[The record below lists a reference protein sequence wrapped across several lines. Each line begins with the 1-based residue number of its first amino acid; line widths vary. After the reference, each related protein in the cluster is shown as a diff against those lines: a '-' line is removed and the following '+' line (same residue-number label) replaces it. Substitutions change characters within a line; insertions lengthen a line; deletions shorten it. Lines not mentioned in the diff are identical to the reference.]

1 MSSKEKEWKEALT
14 DAVTHPGIADVIAA
28 PWHPNLKKIVVLLLI
43 CNVFI

>member
-28 PWHPNLKKIVVLLLI
+28 PWHPNLKKNCCFVINL
-43 CNVFI
+43 